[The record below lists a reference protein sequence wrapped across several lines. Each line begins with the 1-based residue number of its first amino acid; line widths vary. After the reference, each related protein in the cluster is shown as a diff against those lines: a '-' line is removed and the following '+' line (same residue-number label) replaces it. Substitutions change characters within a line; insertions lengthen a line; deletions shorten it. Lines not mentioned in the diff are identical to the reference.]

1 MRISKKY
8 TSYLGTILNLKN
20 SLEDPFNPYKCEHNS
35 LLFQWS
41 LAARVVRDA
50 PEAPKAEGTDPNAFN
65 INEALSSLSQGIQKA
80 FSKENVDVSSCA
92 DIMIVKK
99 SNFHIKLIICC
110 LFVFRN
116 LWKIWVRLERN

>member
-1 MRISKKY
+1 M
-8 TSYLGTILNLKN
+8 KN
-20 SLEDPFNPYKCEHNS
+20 SLEEDPFNPHKSEHNS
-35 LLFQWS
+35 LFFQWS

-92 DIMIVKK
+92 VKL
-99 SNFHIKLIICC
+99 SYQINHL
-110 LFVFRN
+110 LFIFRN